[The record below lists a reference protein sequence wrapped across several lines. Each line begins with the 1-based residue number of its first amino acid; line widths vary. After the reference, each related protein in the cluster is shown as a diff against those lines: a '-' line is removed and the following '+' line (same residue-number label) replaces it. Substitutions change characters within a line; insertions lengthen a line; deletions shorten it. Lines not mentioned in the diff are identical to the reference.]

1 MISKDEI
8 ETKASE
14 FGLHAA
20 NIERDYVFGWLLA
33 GIYGASWLKD
43 VLVLK
48 GGNCFR
54 KAYFPHT
61 RFSNDLD
68 FSSTSPIQEAN
79 LAAELNKICDF
90 VQEQTGVL
98 FEKDRN
104 WAREKGNS
112 DKDRRIVEARLY
124 FKDFYGNPHT
134 MTISVHLDIT
144 EYDRIFLPV
153 QNRFLVHPYSDSAQ
167 CQTTIR
173 CHKLEELLAAKLKCL
188 IQRRHS
194 FDLYDYVYSVF
205 INHDLEV
212 NRTEILRTFLKK
224 TIFEP
229 SPAVAK
235 GLLLD
240 LPLETFRAVWHKYLV
255 CPAQSLF
262 DFDTAISRFRENIEV
277 MFAGI
282 RMDRYGQIAFY
293 PSHFRNIIMEAANNL
308 TVLNITYDGRRRQI
322 EPYSLV
328 FKRRK
333 DGFGQEYFYAYDR
346 TGGRT
351 SGPGLKSFL
360 HPKIQALTTTE
371 ERFEPRL
378 PVELG
383 KAGEFTSKTYFG
395 GSFRTGFSSRART
408 RTSTTRLYLVEC
420 SYCGKRFPRKRYNTR
435 LRPHKDQYGND
446 CYGRSGY
453 IAY

>member
-1 MISKDEI
+1 VITKDEI
-8 ETKASE
+8 EVKAKE
-14 FGLHAA
+14 FGLHPS
-20 NIERDYVFGWLLA
+20 NIERDYVFGWLLT
-33 GIYGASWLKD
+33 GIYAASTLRD

-68 FSSTSPIQEAN
+68 FSSTAAIEEAG
-79 LAAELNKICDF
+79 LTSELNRICDF
-90 VQEQTGVL
+90 VQEQTGVN

-104 WAREKGNS
+104 WVKEKANS
-112 DKDRRIVEARLY
+112 DKDRRILEARLY

-134 MTISVHLDIT
+134 TTISVHLDVT
-144 EYDRIFLPV
+144 EYDRIFLPI
-153 QNRFLVHPYSDSAQ
+153 QDRFLVHPYSDSKQ
-167 CQTTIR
+167 CTATIR

-188 IQRRHS
+188 LQRRHS

-205 INHDLEV
+205 INRDLEID
-212 NRTEILRTFLKK
+212 RSELLHTFLKK

-229 SPAVAK
+229 SPGVAR

-240 LPLETFRAVWHKYLV
+240 LPLETFRAVWRKYLV
-255 CPAQSLF
+255 CPIQSLF
-262 DFDTAISRFRENIEV
+262 DFDTALGRFKESIEDL
-277 MFAGI
+277 FAGI
-282 RMDRYGQIAFY
+282 QLDQYGEIAFY
-293 PSHFRNIIMEAANNL
+293 PSAFRDTIMQAASEL
-308 TVLNITYDGRRRQI
+308 TLLDITYEGRRRLV
-322 EPYSLV
+322 EPYSLA

-333 DGFGQEYFYAYDR
+333 DGFGQEYFYVYDR

-360 HPKIQALTTTE
+360 HPKIQSLANTE
-371 ERFEPRL
+371 QRFEPRR

-383 KAGEFTSKTYFG
+383 KAGEFAGKSYFG
-395 GSFRTGFSSRART
+395 GGFRAGSTRT
-408 RTSTTRLYLVEC
+408 RFRATAARMYLVEC
-420 SYCGKRFPRKRYNTR
+420 AYCGKRFPRKRYSTR
-435 LRPHKDQYGND
+435 LRRHKDPYGNL

-453 IAY
+453 FAY